1 MYTYIKTS
9 KKNIRKTSFWL
20 NITTPDE
27 VFLILNEGHKV
38 NTLEATQN
46 GSPWPSGRGHTYIT
60 LTHVTLFIKN
70 SAEGPKTSISF
81 HQQRPI
87 YRISKISELV
97 VKSYFKIEIIVYD
110 FTVQNLKKKNYLISL

>member
-38 NTLEATQN
+38 NTLEATQI
-46 GSPWPSGRGHTYIT
+46 GSPWPSGRGHTYQ
-60 LTHVTLFIKN
+60 VY
-70 SAEGPKTSISF
+70 
-81 HQQRPI
+81 I
-87 YRISKISELV
+87 YYSHM
-97 VKSYFKIEIIVYD
+97 
-110 FTVQNLKKKNYLISL
+110 

>member
-46 GSPWPSGRGHTYIT
+46 ESPRPRTHIPGGIHIL
-60 LTHVTLFIKN
+60 LTHVTHF
-70 SAEGPKTSISF
+70 
-81 HQQRPI
+81 
-87 YRISKISELV
+87 
-97 VKSYFKIEIIVYD
+97 
-110 FTVQNLKKKNYLISL
+110 